1 MANAGG
7 IRLTSPLDPWP
18 KALEDFDHQ
27 IATNLR
33 STFLL
38 GRAVAPFMVATGG
51 GHVVNVS
58 TDHMH
63 RAPGVRTGGGAS
75 MDLYDASKWAIRG
88 LTEAWAVA
96 LHPHGIRV
104 NELCMGA
111 TDGPMLREFVGDR
124 AGADTMAAWLR
135 PEDVA
140 RVLVELLSEGPD
152 GRTGTQI
159 GMWVGHS
166 LGLGDDHANEN

>member
-1 MANAGG
+1 MLTDRFWIVTHEGWLDVLGERVAAMSDGRLQQGFGG
-7 IRLTSPLDPWP
+7 NGGG
-18 KALEDFDHQ
+18 H
-27 IATNLR
+27 
-33 STFLL
+33 
-38 GRAVAPFMVATGG
+38 VATGG

-58 TDHMH
+58 TDHVH

-111 TDGPMLREFVGDR
+111 TDGPMLREFVGDH

-166 LGLGDDHANEN
+166 LGLGNDHANEN